1 MKKILRTNKKFLIAN
16 IALLLSACGG
26 SDHTVSQSGYAAD
39 GYLKFAN
46 VCLDTDKDG
55 SCTGESTITTT
66 GDDGQFTL
74 DATQEEF
81 DKYSILVEAI
91 AGTTIDLDNPDSP
104 VAKAFTL
111 NSPPGLR
118 DEEGGVVVNP
128 LTTLLD
134 IYTALPPGR
143 ANFLAEGLK
152 NGNRDIVKT
161 SGPIDLKTLEK
172 LKTDAFG
179 RACSPKTYEDFRKCL
194 TDDYTKTAKIAN
206 ADPAVLAS
214 AKRIQLTAQA
224 LTKVFQTTKEQTE
237 NDPAANTKEGKEAIA
252 KSTVEKA
259 GNVAEDVINEI
270 EKNNGDTTKVDTQKI
285 ADKNQVVPREGTNA
299 LISADQLPT
308 TAATVTDL
316 TDNTPLYALTL
327 NAVVIAE
334 ETFTDPGNITDVK
347 RFDLSG
353 KPLAATL
360 QAHAES
366 NSRNWQDIFAQCV
379 VFAEGSAAYQVT
391 TTDAETSATSQTVYV
406 TQAVRDQV
414 IAAVN
419 QSALVNSNFAAKVD
433 YATGVGP
440 RSVTSADVNGDGHID
455 LAVANS
461 DSDSVSVLLGD
472 GTGSFAAKVDYAT
485 GSGSISVTSADVNG
499 DGHVDLA
506 VANMKADTVSVLLGD
521 GTGSF
526 AAKVDYTT
534 GSGPTSVTSADVNG
548 DGFVDLAVANIF
560 SDTVSVLLGDGTGSF
575 AAKVD
580 YATGSGP
587 NAVISTDVNG
597 DGHVDLAV
605 ANGSPHTVSVLL
617 GDGTGSFAAKVDYA
631 TGSTPHSVISTDV
644 NGDGHVDLAVANIFS
659 DTVSVLLGDGTGSFA
674 AKVDYA
680 TGSLPT
686 SVTSADV
693 NGDGHVDL
701 AVANIFSGT
710 VSVLLGDGTGSFAA
724 KVDYATG
731 SGSGPTSVT
740 SADVNGDGFVDLA
753 VASREA
759 DTVSVLLNQPQS
771 ASSEPVQC
779 NYPTTES
786 ADDSG
791 TDGGTTTPEPTDPDS
806 DADGVPDATDA
817 FPNDPNET
825 VDSDGDGV
833 GDNADAFPND
843 ATEAADADSD
853 GVGDNADAFPNDAT
867 ETADSD
873 SDGVGDNAD
882 AFPNDATETA
892 DSDSDGVGDN
902 ADAFPNDA
910 TETADADSD
919 GVGDN
924 ADAFPYDETETMDTD
939 GDGVGDNID
948 PDPNDPNIPGGPGG
962 PECDPITDPT
972 CQM

>member
-526 AAKVDYTT
+526 AAKVDY
-534 GSGPTSVTSADVNG
+534 
-548 DGFVDLAVANIF
+548 
-560 SDTVSVLLGDGTGSF
+560 
-575 AAKVD
+575 
-580 YATGSGP
+580 
-587 NAVISTDVNG
+587 
-597 DGHVDLAV
+597 
-605 ANGSPHTVSVLL
+605 
-617 GDGTGSFAAKVDYA
+617 
-631 TGSTPHSVISTDV
+631 
-644 NGDGHVDLAVANIFS
+644 
-659 DTVSVLLGDGTGSFA
+659 
-674 AKVDYA
+674 
-680 TGSLPT
+680 
-686 SVTSADV
+686 
-693 NGDGHVDL
+693 
-701 AVANIFSGT
+701 
-710 VSVLLGDGTGSFAA
+710 
-724 KVDYATG
+724 ATG